1 MLIENRPFDTLKI
14 GDSAELTRAC
24 TAEALLIFA
33 SATGNHNPVH
43 LPDEDGDG
51 RPEAVLG
58 NLLPG
63 PGTLYRSQTLTFHR
77 SARIALAAAD
87 CGADLSGIEVVEAKG
102 EAAAQAVRKGN
113 LHTEALLH
121 PMLER
126 ARPADRATNHP
137 CFRDG
142 RAGVGDQ
149 GGNRAERDRSGY
161 FAGYLAAPG
170 GGLVGGGGGP
180 SGDPLVH
187 RRRAAVRTVG
197 GVGVIGSGEPITPTP
212 GRVFAPM

>member
-43 LPDEDGDG
+43 LPEEDGDG
-51 RPEAVLG
+51 RPEAVPG

-63 PGTLYRSQTLTFHR
+63 PETLYRSQTLTFHR

-102 EAAAQAVRKGN
+102 EAAAQAVRKGH
-113 LHTEALLH
+113 LHSEALRH

-126 ARPADRATNHP
+126 AR
-137 CFRDG
+137 G
-142 RAGVGDQ
+142 L
-149 GGNRAERDRSGY
+149 RSGWR
-161 FAGYLAAPG
+161 FTHVFVMDVPGLATQAEIVRNATDLGISLGISRPPAEYLRQCEWG
-170 GGLVGGGGGP
+170 
-180 SGDPLVH
+180 
-187 RRRAAVRTVG
+187 
-197 GVGVIGSGEPITPTP
+197 
-212 GRVFAPM
+212 GRVSG